1 MPRILLPRILLPIA
15 MVIVIS
21 ACASTRAVTEW
32 QDETYTGRPDSV
44 LVIAAVEDGAR
55 RRNVEDAYVEEFG
68 VLGIAAAPAYAL
80 MGGDSSLSRE
90 TVEAAIEGRDID
102 AVLVTRLLG
111 VEEIEQYQPPTQFEH
126 YRSYHRYY
134 SHSLRYSSPG
144 YYRKYNLLTLE
155 TTLYDTATG
164 KLVWSMQS
172 ESIDPQAPQDLI
184 DAQIELTVERLGRR
198 GLLPAVGE

>member
-1 MPRILLPRILLPIA
+1 MPRVVLPRILMPIA
-15 MVIVIS
+15 IAILIS
-21 ACASTRAVTEW
+21 ACATTRAVTEW
-32 QDETYTGRPDSV
+32 QDDTYTGSLDSL

-68 VLGIAAAPAYAL
+68 VVGIAAAPAYAL

-111 VEEIEQYQPPTQFEH
+111 VEELEQYQPPTQFEH

-144 YYRKYNLLTLE
+144 YYRKYKLLSLE
-155 TTLYDTATG
+155 TTLYDSATG

-184 DAQIELTVERLGRR
+184 DAQIELTVERLGSR
-198 GLLPAVGE
+198 GLLPGAVE